1 MEKQFA
7 LINIEKRKTISQLQH
22 SSKHNNRVNF
32 PENADQEKSEDN
44 IYCGTDALKK
54 HADILNKIHEAREQ
68 AGAKKIMKNAVQA
81 VELTLGLSRET
92 MLKMTKEERA
102 LWHFDQ
108 VSWAENYY
116 RDRGTLIQA
125 DFHQDET
132 NPHTHL
138 VFIPNTIAHDKKT
151 GQDLPTL
158 SAKDFVGNATEMRR
172 MRNEHAKHNAK
183 YGVEP
188 GGRETNPNYKPS
200 YEYTKSIDDYRRET
214 DAARKENE
222 KLLEQLELYDQLP
235 IDVFF
240 KWFESIDFDRTLLT
254 KQDYLAMMKEANEA
268 KDSNN
273 KPAMMKIASNRLKV
287 QNLSI

>member
-1 MEKQFA
+1 MKQFA

-44 IYCGTDALKK
+44 IYCGSDALKK
-54 HADILNKIHEAREQ
+54 HADIMEKIHEAREQ

-81 VELTLGLSRET
+81 VELTLGLSQEK
-92 MLKMTKEERA
+92 MLAFSKSERA
-102 LWHFDQ
+102 SWHLEQ
-108 VSWAENYY
+108 TKWAEEYFK
-116 RDRGTLIQA
+116 DKGTLIQA
-125 DFHQDET
+125 DFHEDES

-138 VFIPNTIAHDKKT
+138 IFIPNTTKMDKRT
-151 GQDLPTL
+151 GKMLPTL
-158 SAKDFVGNATEMRR
+158 DAKGFVGNATEMKN
-172 MRNEHAKHNAK
+172 MRHSHWQANEK

-200 YEYTKSIDDYRRET
+200 HEYIKSIDDYRRET
-214 DAARKENE
+214 DAARQEN
-222 KLLEQLELYDQLP
+222 KKILEQLELYDQLP

-273 KPAMMKIASNRLKV
+273 KAAMMKIASNRLKV